1 MRISVIIPTYNRA
14 RLLGEALESVL
25 RQEEPAFEI
34 LVVDDGSTD
43 ETDELLRKHG
53 DRVRV
58 LRQENRGPA
67 AARNLGIEQARG
79 DYIAFLDSDD
89 VWFPWTLAVYR
100 SAIER
105 HRLPSLV
112 EFAHVEFDTADGVP
126 ALARSE
132 VREEASRDYLSSTRG
147 GLWPSGTVIR
157 AEALR
162 SVGGFIGHS
171 FNAEDCDLWM
181 RLGEK
186 PGFVHVL
193 TPPAFA
199 YRRHPDSAVGSLQ
212 NSYKG
217 IIAMIEREHQGGYP
231 GGDERKAD
239 RLRILTTHTRPL
251 SVACARRGLSREAW
265 DIYGRTLRWNLKLGR
280 FRYLFALPCLALW
293 RSLFRRRAAR
303 RDHAR

>member
-14 RLLGEALESVL
+14 RLLGEALESVFG
-25 RQEEPAFEI
+25 QEEPAFEI

-43 ETDELLRKHG
+43 ETVELLRSHG
-53 DRVRV
+53 DRVRM

-67 AARNLGIEQARG
+67 AARNLGIEHARG
-79 DYIAFLDSDD
+79 DYVAFLDSDD

-100 SAIER
+100 SVIER
-105 HRLPSLV
+105 HHLPSLI
-112 EFAHVEFDTADGVP
+112 EAAHVEFDTADGVP

-157 AEALR
+157 TDALR

-181 RLGEK
+181 RLGVQ

-193 TPPAFA
+193 APPVFA
-199 YRRHPDSAVGSLQ
+199 YRRHPDSAVGSFQ
-212 NSYKG
+212 NSCKG
-217 IIAMIEREHQGGYP
+217 ILAMIEREHQGGYP
-231 GGDERKAD
+231 GGEERKAD

-265 DIYGRTLRWNLKLGR
+265 EIYVRTFRWNLKLGR
-280 FRYLFALPCLALW
+280 SRYLVALPCLALW
-293 RSLFRRRAAR
+293 HSLFRRRACPV
-303 RDHAR
+303 